1 MGTGALAAVHTL
13 GRGLS
18 GKRNG
23 VAHPWRLRVTPSKLE
38 AVNSPRLAHDRG
50 FVPVRRLNGTI
61 VCVVDDLEAAEAAL
75 QVARALADRF
85 DARILLVS
93 VAHGADAMGTAGDH
107 TDEEQRIGGGD
118 PAEAVARIAMD
129 EAADLIVVGA
139 RRGLRAGTFRSPLA
153 EDLAVTAACPVVV
166 APPRARGPVGPV

>member
-18 GKRNG
+18 GKRYG
-23 VAHPWRLRVTPSKLE
+23 VAHPWRLRATPSKLE

-61 VCVVDDLEAAEAAL
+61 ICVVDDLEAAEAAL

-93 VAHGADAMGTAGDH
+93 VAHDADAAGTAGDH

-153 EDLAVTAACPVVV
+153 DDLAVTAACPVVV
-166 APPRARGPVGPV
+166 APPRARGPVGPG

>member
-1 MGTGALAAVHTL
+1 VGTSALAAVHTL
-13 GRGLS
+13 GRALS

-23 VAHPWRLRVTPSKLE
+23 VAYPWRLRPSPSKLE
-38 AVNSPRLAHDRG
+38 AVTSSRLAHDHG

-61 VCVVDDLEAAEAAL
+61 VCVVDDLEAADAAL
-75 QVARALADRF
+75 QVARELADRF

-93 VAHGADAMGTAGDH
+93 IAHGADAAGTAGDH
-107 TDEEQRIGGGD
+107 ADEEQRIGGGH

-153 EDLAVTAACPVVV
+153 DDLAVAAACPVVV
-166 APPRARGPVGPV
+166 APPRAQSPVGPT